1 MLEGA
6 GPRGRAAGPTMLP
19 SMLRRACDTAAMQD
33 LIDRLTVAA
42 TDMEGLRPSVVAG
55 EPWPLSAAYG
65 AEPESDWGPK
75 EILAHV
81 EEMLEYWP
89 RQVDGILAAAAA
101 DGPPAFGRVAT
112 DETRIGRIGADRQLP
127 ADELFD
133 RVAAGARDVEARMAA
148 IPPQEQ
154 ARSGVHVRLGEM
166 TIPAIFERFVVSH
179 LEEHV
184 RQLREV
190 GARA

>member
-1 MLEGA
+1 MEA
-6 GPRGRAAGPTMLP
+6 
-19 SMLRRACDTAAMQD
+19 LRDGV
-33 LIDRLTVAA
+33 VAA
-42 TDMEGLRPSVVAG
+42 
-55 EPWPLSAAYG
+55 EPWPLSEAYG

-89 RQVDGILAAAAA
+89 RQVGEIQAAPAAG
-101 DGPPAFGRVAT
+101 GPPGFGRVAT
-112 DETRIGRIGADRQLP
+112 DETRIGRIGNDRKLP
-127 ADELFD
+127 AAELFD
-133 RVAAGARDVEARMAA
+133 RIAAESRAVEATMASIGPA
-148 IPPQEQ
+148 DQ

-184 RQLREV
+184 VQLREV
-190 GARA
+190 VGRS

>member
-1 MLEGA
+1 
-6 GPRGRAAGPTMLP
+6 
-19 SMLRRACDTAAMQD
+19 MLRRACDTAAMQD
-33 LIDRLTVAA
+33 LIDRLGTAA
-42 TDMEGLRPSVVAG
+42 ADFEALRPGVVAG
-55 EPWPLSAAYG
+55 EPWPLSTAYG
-65 AEPESDWGPK
+65 AEPESNWGPK

-89 RQVDGILAAAAA
+89 TQAAAILAS
-101 DGPPAFGRVAT
+101 PASDPAPGFGRVTT
-112 DETRIGRIGADRQLP
+112 DEARIRRIGEDRRLP

-133 RVAAGARDVEARMAA
+133 RVGAGARNASAGMAA
-148 IPPQEQ
+148 LSSDAQ

-166 TIPAIFERFVVSH
+166 TIPQLYERFVVSH

-190 GARA
+190 AERV

>member
-1 MLEGA
+1 
-6 GPRGRAAGPTMLP
+6 
-19 SMLRRACDTAAMQD
+19 MLRPMLRPACDTAAMQD
-33 LIDRLTVAA
+33 LIERLSAA
-42 TDMEGLRPSVVAG
+42 AAGMEALRGGVVAG
-55 EPWPLSAAYG
+55 EPWSLSEAYG

-89 RQVDGILAAAAA
+89 RQVGGILAAPAA
-101 DGPPAFGRVAT
+101 DGPPGFGRVAT
-112 DETRIGRIGADRQLP
+112 DETRIGRIGNDRKLP
-127 ADELFD
+127 AAELFD
-133 RVAAGARDVEARMAA
+133 RIAAESRAVEATMAS
-148 IPPQEQ
+148 IGDQDQ

-184 RQLREV
+184 VQLREV
-190 GARA
+190 VGRA